1 MLAGS
6 DAARGAPPPC
16 SVRGRESTGFVTGG
30 VRTMAGAHCPRA
42 AAYGPDG
49 LADPHDADASLRQLT
64 LLEERYRAPLD
75 DEVCDLCLPLLAA
88 WSRCSS
94 RAPLLVST
102 CLVAPPP
109 AVPLA

>member
-1 MLAGS
+1 
-6 DAARGAPPPC
+6 
-16 SVRGRESTGFVTGG
+16 
-30 VRTMAGAHCPRA
+30 MAGAHCPRA

-88 WSRCSS
+88 
-94 RAPLLVST
+94 
-102 CLVAPPP
+102 
-109 AVPLA
+109 